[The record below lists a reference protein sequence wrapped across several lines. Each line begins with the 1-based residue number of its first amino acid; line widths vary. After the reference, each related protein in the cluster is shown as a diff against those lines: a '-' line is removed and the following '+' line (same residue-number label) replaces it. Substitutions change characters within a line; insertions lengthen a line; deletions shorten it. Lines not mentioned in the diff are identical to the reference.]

1 MGPSSSPIPDLNFVT
16 PVYLVSAGGELEHLG
31 SGVLIR
37 STESYW
43 LVTAAHVAA
52 DWEVGT
58 VLLPR
63 ASGGFFR
70 LLGYPIATCSLRRE
84 DARKDKTDLFCVAL
98 NDLEAA
104 ALATTGVGFLP
115 LRADTVDLVGE
126 TPVDSF
132 GVVWGFPTPS
142 ITIAD
147 SHATIAPAFFYDL
160 HFAKAERLRKAGFD
174 ANQNI
179 ALVTP
184 RKFARNGV
192 VQHDF
197 RLNGLSGGAI
207 LRSDPDGL
215 RLVGIATE
223 FHASRSLLIGSRIG
237 HLFASIAHHLKSG
250 SPILKAMTSRVTHP
264 TIISVELAVSE
275 SGADKNRVSAP
286 FATAISSIA

>member
-1 MGPSSSPIPDLNFVT
+1 MDTIPDLNFVT
-16 PVYLVSAGGELEHLG
+16 PVYLVSAEGEFEHLG
-31 SGVLIR
+31 SAVLIR

-52 DWEVGT
+52 DCEVGT

-70 LLGYPIATCSLRRE
+70 LLGNPIATCSLRRE

-104 ALATTGVGFLP
+104 ALSTTGVGFLP
-115 LRADTVDLVGE
+115 LHADTVDLAGE
-126 TPVDSF
+126 TPANSF

-147 SHATIAPAFFYDL
+147 RHATIAPAYFFDL
-160 HFAKAERLRKAGFD
+160 PFAGAERMRKAGFD
-174 ANQNI
+174 ASQNI
-179 ALVTP
+179 AIITP
-184 RKFARNGV
+184 RKFARNGE

-215 RLVGIATE
+215 RLVGIVTE

-237 HLFASIAHHLKSG
+237 HLFASVAHHLNSG
-250 SPILKAMTSRVTHP
+250 SPILKAMTSRVIHP
-264 TIISVELAVSE
+264 TIITVELAVSE
-275 SGADKNRVSAP
+275 SGADKNRIPALP
-286 FATAISSIA
+286 AAGISNIA